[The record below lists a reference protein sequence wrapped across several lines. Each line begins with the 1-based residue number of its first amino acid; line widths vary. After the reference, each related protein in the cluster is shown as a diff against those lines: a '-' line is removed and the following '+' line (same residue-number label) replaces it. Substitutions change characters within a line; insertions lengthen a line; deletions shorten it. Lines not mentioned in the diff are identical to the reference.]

1 MDQYALASNDLW
13 KQSLDIADAVGT
25 MAKLPTVTVAAAS
38 TAIANLLSLVMMSLQ
53 FRHMAVGFGP

>member
-38 TAIANLLSLVMMSLQ
+38 TAIANLLSLFMMSLQ
-53 FRHMAVGFGP
+53 FRHWQ